1 MVIIEKVFEIVES
14 LMITGKYIE
23 GGIIRASYKKR
34 KRMVLRFVRR
44 MMFHL
49 IASFDCKILEKN
61 SHLLKHT
68 EYVNTAPYKYWFVN
82 LSAK

>member
-61 SHLLKHT
+61 SHLHNSL
-68 EYVNTAPYKYWFVN
+68 APYKYWFVN